1 MLISVCNRLNVGL
14 AWNLVHLAQ
23 STIKSILTV
32 ASYVAIVLGLVNVST
47 PQTLWD
53 VLSVSSVVRWVDLL
67 LLAPP
72 LRVDLRVQTS

>member
-1 MLISVCNRLNVGL
+1 M
-14 AWNLVHLAQ
+14 HLAQ

-32 ASYVAIVLGLVNVST
+32 ASYVAIVPGLVNVST